1 MVSVMTAQTT
11 GRGGA
16 GFKRQENSGEARA
29 LATFRGEPG
38 FLDMKTF
45 LKVVLLVIA
54 AVIAVKLLP
63 LTLGLGILLGV
74 SIVGLAAVGVS
85 ALALIL
91 GLGLVLAAVLSPIWI
106 PVLAIVGLVAL
117 IKRSSRPSA
126 TA

>member
-1 MVSVMTAQTT
+1 
-11 GRGGA
+11 
-16 GFKRQENSGEARA
+16 
-29 LATFRGEPG
+29 
-38 FLDMKTF
+38 MKTF

-91 GLGLVLAAVLSPIWI
+91 GLGVVLVAVLSPIWI

-117 IKRSSRPSA
+117 VKRSGRPSA